1 MIDYSAFENAEQVIE
16 AFCRAY
22 LNTDNLQF
30 AIYAIDI
37 MHQII
42 EAENKIQE
50 TSKWDK
56 EECLVI
62 K

>member
-1 MIDYSAFENAEQVIE
+1 MIDYSVFEIPEQVIE

-30 AIYAIDI
+30 VIYAIDI

-42 EAENKIQE
+42 EAENKN
-50 TSKWDK
+50 TGDK
-56 EECLVI
+56 
-62 K
+62 

>member
-1 MIDYSAFENAEQVIE
+1 MIDYSVFEIPEQVIE

-37 MHQII
+37 MHQTI
-42 EAENKIQE
+42 EAENKNAGDE
-50 TSKWDK
+50 
-56 EECLVI
+56 
-62 K
+62 